1 MSTNTNTNT
10 NKGQEIFYRILS
22 EHRELSSL
30 PQVLNEVLNVSNDPR
45 SSASDL
51 AGVIVKDPPLT
62 AKVLRVV
69 NSPYYGQSRE
79 ITTVQD
85 AVVALGLRS
94 VTAIAL
100 STSIYS
106 FIDKVDT
113 SINRKR
119 FWRHSLEVAIA
130 ARMIAEKCG
139 YKPSD
144 EAFVAGLLHDIG
156 SLILEASFPDEFRRI
171 WKLVEAGEN
180 QVTAEQRTWSTDHAR
195 AGQFIL
201 DQWGLP
207 KKIGE
212 AVRNHHRVFEYGDND
227 EIDKLGQ
234 IINLANLISRF
245 RTYNTPPPE
254 TRTLENKDIITAGLN
269 ISTED
274 LNSICQNLVNEVV
287 QESSYLEI
295 EIGTTEEILNEANKI
310 LYRQLITVENLL
322 RENRGMKQRIGHDQE
337 KKAAFESLKTL
348 AATFSHYLN
357 SAAATIRKQA
367 EAIDKAIANGD
378 IADKKGSAAL
388 STGII
393 GEAVDTMS
401 MILGELKNVT
411 TFEATVYKDD
421 TYLVEI
427 EDKIK
432 DRLERLEKTRVTV

>member
-1 MSTNTNTNT
+1 MAINTNT
-10 NKGQEIFYRILS
+10 GQDIFYRILS

-30 PQVLNEVLNVSNDPR
+30 PQVLNEVLKVSNDPR
-45 SSASDL
+45 SSAGDL
-51 AGVIVKDPPLT
+51 AKVIIKDPPLT

-69 NSPYYGQSRE
+69 NSPYYGQARE

-85 AVVALGLRS
+85 AVVTLGIRS

-106 FIDKVDT
+106 FTDKIEST
-113 SINRKR
+113 INRKR

-130 ARMIAEKCG
+130 ARMIAEKNG

-156 SLILEASFPDEFRRI
+156 VLILEASFPEDFRRI

-180 QVTAEQRTWSTDHAR
+180 QTAAEQRTWSTDHAK

-212 AVRNHHRVFEYGDND
+212 AVKRHHDLFTGDAGETD
-227 EIDKLGQ
+227 SRLAQ
-234 IINLANLISRF
+234 IVCLANLVSRF
-245 RTYNTPPPE
+245 RTYVSPPPE
-254 TRTLENKDIITAGLN
+254 TRMLENKDIITANLKL
-269 ISTED
+269 TPAD
-274 LNSICQNLVNEVV
+274 LNKICENLVNEVV
-287 QESSYLEI
+287 QESNFLEI
-295 EIGTTEEILNEANKI
+295 EIGSTEEILLEANKI

-322 RENRGMKQRIGHDQE
+322 RENRTMKQQISRDQE

-348 AATFSHYLN
+348 AATFSHYLGTAVTTIQGRAELIEMAISKGEVIDN
-357 SAAATIRKQA
+357 TGAA
-367 EAIDKAIANGD
+367 
-378 IADKKGSAAL
+378 SL

-393 GEAVDTMS
+393 IEALEAMTT
-401 MILGELKNVT
+401 ILRELKNAT

-421 TYLVEI
+421 NYMFEI
-427 EDKIK
+427 EERIKQQLEQLDK
-432 DRLERLEKTRVTV
+432 VTVSA

>member
-1 MSTNTNTNT
+1 MSTNINTN
-10 NKGQEIFYRILS
+10 NGQEIFYRILS

-30 PQVLNEVLNVSNDPR
+30 PQVLNEILNVSNDPR
-45 SSASDL
+45 SSAADL
-51 AGVIVKDPPLT
+51 ANIIIKDPPLT

-69 NSPYYGQSRE
+69 NSPYYGQARE

-85 AVVALGLRS
+85 AVVALGMRS

-106 FIDKVDT
+106 FINKVDS

-144 EAFVAGLLHDIG
+144 EAFVTGLLHDIG
-156 SLILEASFPDEFRRI
+156 SLILEASFPEEFRRI

-212 AVRNHHRVFEYGDND
+212 AVRCHHEVFEYGGSK
-227 EIDKLGQ
+227 ETGKLGQ

-254 TRTLENKDIITAGLN
+254 TRTLENKDIITANLN
-269 ISTED
+269 IPTEE

-295 EIGTTEEILNEANKI
+295 EIGTTEEILHEANKI
-310 LYRQLITVENLL
+310 LYRQLITVEDLL
-322 RENRGMKQRIGHDQE
+322 RENRGMKQRMGHDRE

-357 SAAATIRKQA
+357 TATATIRERA
-367 EAIDKAIANGD
+367 ESIEASIARGD
-378 IADKKGSAAL
+378 IVDKTGATAL

-393 GEAVDTMS
+393 AEAVDAIA
-401 MILGELKNVT
+401 MIIRELKNVT
-411 TFEATVYKDD
+411 AFEATVYKDD
-421 TYLVEI
+421 SYLIEI

-432 DRLERLEKTRVTV
+432 TQLENLEKTEVSS

>member
-1 MSTNTNTNT
+1 MSTNANT

-30 PQVLNEVLNVSNDPR
+30 PQVLNEVLSVSNDPR
-45 SSASDL
+45 SSAGDL
-51 AGVIVKDPPLT
+51 ANIIIKDPPLT

-69 NSPYYGQSRE
+69 NSPYYGQARE
-79 ITTVQD
+79 ITTVQE
-85 AVVALGLRS
+85 AVVALGMRS

-106 FIDKVDT
+106 FIDKVDS

-156 SLILEASFPDEFRRI
+156 SLILEASFPDEFKRI

-212 AVRNHHRVFEYGDND
+212 AVRSHHKVFEFGENDNTGT
-227 EIDKLGQ
+227 LGQ

-254 TRTLENKDIITAGLN
+254 TRTLENKDIITANLN
-269 ISTED
+269 IPTEE

-295 EIGTTEEILNEANKI
+295 EIGTTEEILHEANKI
-310 LYRQLITVENLL
+310 LYRQLITVEDLL
-322 RENRGMKQRIGHDQE
+322 RENRGMKQQIGHDRE
-337 KKAAFESLKTL
+337 KKAAFEALKTL

-357 SAAATIRKQA
+357 TAVTTIRGRA
-367 EAIDKAIANGD
+367 ELIDMAIAKGD
-378 IADKKGSAAL
+378 IVDKTGSAAL

-393 GEAVDTMS
+393 VEAIDAMT
-401 MILGELKNVT
+401 MILRELKNVT

-421 TYLVEI
+421 TYLIEI

-432 DRLERLEKTRVTV
+432 SQLENLEKIKVTA